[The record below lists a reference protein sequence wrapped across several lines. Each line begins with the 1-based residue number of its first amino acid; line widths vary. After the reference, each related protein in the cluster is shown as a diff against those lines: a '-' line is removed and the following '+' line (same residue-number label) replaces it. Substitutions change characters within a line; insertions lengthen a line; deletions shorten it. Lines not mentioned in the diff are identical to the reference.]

1 MKLDKAQSIANS
13 LIALLAPSCDLIA
26 VAGSVRRMK
35 PEVKDLEIV
44 VSPKLTVEPGLAIDL
59 FGAAPDIPVDMPTQ
73 LLDALY
79 TLRETG
85 ILEYDRRV
93 KRDGAKYKRFI
104 VNPGTYRSIALDLF
118 IADRHNFGNTLALRT
133 GNAEFSK
140 ALVTQRRAGGLMPGY
155 LPQKGGYLWYDSDRV
170 DCPTEE
176 NFFSRLGIRWIE
188 PQFRDA
194 NAVPELIRHAIG
206 AVQP

>member
-1 MKLDKAQSIANS
+1 MKLAQAQSIANS
-13 LIALLAPSCDLIA
+13 LIALLAPACDLIA
-26 VAGSVRRMK
+26 VAGSVRRLK

-85 ILEYDRRV
+85 ILEYDRRI

-104 VNPGTYRSIALDLF
+104 VNPGTDRSIAL
-118 IADRHNFGNTLALRT
+118 ADRHNFGNILALRT
-133 GNAEFSK
+133 GNSEFSK
-140 ALVTQRRAGGLMPGY
+140 ALVTTRRAGGLMPGH
-155 LPQKGGYLWYDSDRV
+155 LVQKEGYLWRDGECI

-176 NFFSRLGIRWIE
+176 IFFSHLGIRWIE